1 MSAILTEIIV
11 SRLEQIRLVRRKNI
25 KEWQVHYHY
34 TFDGVK
40 AWFLKSVQTTD
51 LDKAVELAAVRIV
64 KKRIYSAIDT
74 TLFLQPTD
82 KECHATF
89 Q

>member
-25 KEWQVHYHY
+25 KEWQVHY

-64 KKRIYSAIDT
+64 KMRIYSAIDT